1 MEIQVLEQL
10 YEGKAKKVF
19 KTNQE
24 DLYMIEYKDDA
35 TAFNGEKKGQ
45 IHQKGV
51 MNMVFNEKFKAIE
64 SLFAEDKEFTV
75 LKIEG
80 RNAGDE
86 QFYLAIVRYCF
97 NNFQILL
104 KKNKTDYTV
113 MRISCDR
120 DFVISCKK
128 QNFSRF
134 FFPNYYFK
142 TYCKF

>member
-1 MEIQVLEQL
+1 
-10 YEGKAKKVF
+10 
-19 KTNQE
+19 
-24 DLYMIEYKDDA
+24 
-35 TAFNGEKKGQ
+35 
-45 IHQKGV
+45 
-51 MNMVFNEKFKAIE
+51 MVFNEKFKAIE

>member
-1 MEIQVLEQL
+1 
-10 YEGKAKKVF
+10 
-19 KTNQE
+19 
-24 DLYMIEYKDDA
+24 
-35 TAFNGEKKGQ
+35 
-45 IHQKGV
+45 
-51 MNMVFNEKFKAIE
+51 MVFNEKFKAIE
-64 SLFAEDKEFTV
+64 SLFAEDKGFTV

-120 DFVISCKK
+120 DFVISCKNKTSHASSFPIIISKPTASFELEMVTNIPFVLENVK
-128 QNFSRF
+128 QICQKMLDETFSFSEKDSFRKIASYEKDIF
-134 FFPNYYFK
+134 
-142 TYCKF
+142 

>member
-1 MEIQVLEQL
+1 
-10 YEGKAKKVF
+10 
-19 KTNQE
+19 
-24 DLYMIEYKDDA
+24 
-35 TAFNGEKKGQ
+35 
-45 IHQKGV
+45 
-51 MNMVFNEKFKAIE
+51 MVFNEKFKAIE
-64 SLFAEDKEFTV
+64 SLFAEDKGFTV

-120 DFVISCKK
+120 DFVISCKNKTSHASSFPIIISKPTASFEMVTNIPFVLKNVK
-128 QNFSRF
+128 QICQKMLNATFSFSEKESFRKIASYERDVF
-134 FFPNYYFK
+134 
-142 TYCKF
+142 

>member
-1 MEIQVLEQL
+1 
-10 YEGKAKKVF
+10 
-19 KTNQE
+19 
-24 DLYMIEYKDDA
+24 
-35 TAFNGEKKGQ
+35 
-45 IHQKGV
+45 

-64 SLFAEDKEFTV
+64 SLFTEDKGFTV

-104 KKNKTDYTV
+104 KKNKTNYTV

-120 DFVISCKK
+120 DFVISCKNKTSHASSFPIVISKPTASFELEMVTNIPFVLKDVK
-128 QNFSRF
+128 QICQKMLDETFSFSEKDSFRKIASYEKDIF
-134 FFPNYYFK
+134 
-142 TYCKF
+142 